1 MSIKSILLTG
11 AIAAVTVT
19 TAAAPA
25 FAASSDS
32 TKAQVEA
39 MRKVMQAQIDELK
52 QQVQQLSG
60 QQQATQAQTQVTQQK
75 VDTAVAAVQQVTPPK
90 GKKGIQIGSVT
101 LTPGGF
107 IEAAGIYRTKNMT
120 SDVDTN
126 FNNTPY
132 KNSSN
137 AYVDE
142 NRFSARQSRLS
153 LLATSDINDTTH
165 AGAYYEMDFLGA
177 ANTANS
183 RQSNSYN
190 IRQRHIYGTVDWDDT
205 GWHLLAGQTWSMT
218 VPFGS
223 GMNPRSEVTPVGI
236 DAHYIVGFDWTRN
249 PQFRVTKDFLNKTL
263 WLGVSVENAQETAT
277 ALNAPTAANFLFT
290 NTSGGLFD
298 STTTYTI
305 DAAPDVIAKVAYEP
319 GWGHYELYGLLS
331 NFRDR
336 AAGTNNNST
345 GGGIGGSA
353 QLPVIPKLLDVTIS
367 GLDGSGVGRYG
378 TAQLP
383 DLTYDN
389 LGKLHPLSGYSVM
402 VGVIGH
408 PTPVLD
414 IYGYGGQEHVNSW
427 STVVAGKG
435 YGYGSPLTNNAGCT
449 IEGGTCQAVTKDI
462 TEGSVGFWWKFANT
476 GFGSVRWGAQAEYI
490 TKQAYA
496 GVGGAPKAD
505 NEIIM
510 TSLRWYPF

>member
-1 MSIKSILLTG
+1 MRMKSLLMASALAGIAMGQTG
-11 AIAAVTVT
+11 H
-19 TAAAPA
+19 AAPA
-25 FAASSDS
+25 SAASDQIR
-32 TKAQVEA
+32 AQ
-39 MRKVMQAQIDELK
+39 QAQIDYMKRQIELMQEK
-52 QQVQQLSG
+52 LTQI
-60 QQQATQAQTQVTQQK
+60 QATDQAVQKQAQDTA
-75 VDTAVAAVQQVTPPK
+75 TAVAAVTPPK

-107 IEAAGIYRTKNMT
+107 IEAAGIYRSKNMT
-120 SDVDTN
+120 SDIDSN

-132 KNSSN
+132 NNSSN
-137 AYVDE
+137 AHINE
-142 NRFSARQSRLS
+142 NRFTARQSRLS
-153 LLATSDINDTTH
+153 LLATSDVNETTH

-218 VPFGS
+218 VPFAS
-223 GMNPRSEVTPVGI
+223 GMNPRSEVTPLSI
-236 DAHYIVGFDWTRN
+236 DAHYVVGFDWTRN

-263 WLGVSVENAQETAT
+263 WVGLSVENAQETAT
-277 ALNAPTAANFLFT
+277 ALNAPTASNFLIT

-298 STTTYTI
+298 STTTYTV
-305 DAAPDVIAKVAYEP
+305 DPAPDVIAKVAWEP
-319 GWGHYELYGLLS
+319 GWGHYEVYGLLS
-331 NFRDR
+331 SFRDR
-336 AAGTNNNST
+336 ANGSNNGSN
-345 GGGIGGSA
+345 GYGIGGSA

-378 TAQLP
+378 TSQLP
-383 DLTYDN
+383 DLTYGA
-389 LGKLHPLSGYSVM
+389 LGDLHPLSGYSVL
-402 VGVIGH
+402 VGVIAH

-414 IYGYGGQEHVNSW
+414 IYGYGGQEHVDSW
-427 STVVAGKG
+427 SSVVAGKG
-435 YGYGSPLTNNAGCT
+435 YGYGSPLTNNAGCN

-462 TEGSVGFWWKFANT
+462 TEGTLGFWWKFANT

-490 TKQAYA
+490 TKTAYA
-496 GVGGAPKAD
+496 GVGGSPQA
-505 NEIIM
+505 NNTIFM

>member
-1 MSIKSILLTG
+1 MSIKSLLLTG
-11 AIAAVTVT
+11 AIAAVTLT
-19 TAAAPA
+19 TAAAPG
-25 FAASSDS
+25 FAASSDT

-39 MRKVMQAQIDELK
+39 MRKAMQAQIDELK
-52 QQVQQLSG
+52 AQVQQLTG
-60 QQQATQAQTQVTQQK
+60 QQQATQAQTQVTAQK
-75 VDTAVAAVQQVTPPK
+75 VDTAVAAVEKVTPPK

-107 IEAAGIYRTKNMT
+107 IEAAGLYREKNMT
-120 SDVDTN
+120 SDIDTN

-153 LLATSDINDTTH
+153 LLATSDIDELTH

-183 RQSNSYN
+183 KQSNSYN
-190 IRQRHIYGTVDWDDT
+190 PRIRHLYGTVDWDDT
-205 GWHLLAGQTWSMT
+205 GWHLLAGQTWSLV
-218 VPFGS
+218 VPFAS
-223 GMNPRSEVTPVGI
+223 GMNPRSEVTPLTI
-236 DAHYIVGFDWTRN
+236 DAQYVVGFNWTRN
-249 PQFRVTKDFLNKTL
+249 PQFRLTKDFLNKTL
-263 WLGVSVENAQETAT
+263 WVGVSVENAQETAT
-277 ALNAPTAANFLFT
+277 ALNAPTVSNFLIT

-298 STTTYTI
+298 STTAYSI
-305 DAAPDVIAKVAYEP
+305 DPSPDVIGKVAWEP
-319 GWGHYELYGLLS
+319 GWGHYEAYGIFS
-331 NFRDR
+331 QYRDR
-336 AAGTNNNST
+336 AAGSNNTAT

-353 QLPVIPKLLDVTIS
+353 QLPVIPKFLDVTLS
-367 GLDGSGVGRYG
+367 GLEGTGVGRYG
-378 TAQLP
+378 TSQLS
-383 DLTYDN
+383 DLT
-389 LGKLHPLSGYSVM
+389 
-402 VGVIGH
+402 
-408 PTPVLD
+408 
-414 IYGYGGQEHVNSW
+414 YGGQEHVNSW
-427 STVVAGKG
+427 YTVAGGKG
-435 YGYGSPLTNNAGCT
+435 YGYGSPLTSNTGCT
-449 IEGGTCQAVTKDI
+449 IEGGTCGAVTKDI
-462 TEGSVGFWWKFANT
+462 TEGTLGFWWKFANT